1 METIDILKAG
11 VKALDDKKA
20 LDIKVIKVDDVTIL
34 TDYFVVATGAST
46 TQVKA
51 LANEIDFKLSQAG
64 ISAHHV
70 EGKSSGWIL
79 LDYNSVI
86 FHVFYKNDRAFY
98 SIERLWQDGQ
108 LMDIDKLLS

>member
-1 METIDILKAG
+1 MDTLDILKVG

-20 LDIKVIKVDDVTIL
+20 LDIKVIKIDDVSIL
-34 TDYFVVATGAST
+34 ADYFVIATGRST

-51 LANEIDFKLSQAG
+51 LADEIDFQLSQKGVEARN
-64 ISAHHV
+64 I

-86 FHVFYKNDRAFY
+86 FHVFYINDREFY

-108 LMDIDKLLS
+108 VIDVDKLLN